1 MRWMPSGVAWL
12 VPVAAFVYCGLFIV
26 VIMLLWTS
34 VPLLL
39 TEYRGEGQ
47 MNHNQQSKRSESAN
61 KRGRYGSE
69 NPNNK
74 MISVERV
81 KCYYSLRGKIHYVQ
95 EKKAK
100 LVKARS
106 RQSPI

>member
-1 MRWMPSGVAWL
+1 MPSGVAWL

-26 VIMLLWTS
+26 VITLLWTS

-39 TEYRGEGQ
+39 TTRTEYRGERQ

-61 KRGRYGSE
+61 KWGRYGNE

-74 MISVERV
+74 TISVERV
-81 KCYYSLRGKIHYVQ
+81 KCYYSLRGKIHHVQ
-95 EKKAK
+95 EKK
-100 LVKARS
+100 
-106 RQSPI
+106 QS